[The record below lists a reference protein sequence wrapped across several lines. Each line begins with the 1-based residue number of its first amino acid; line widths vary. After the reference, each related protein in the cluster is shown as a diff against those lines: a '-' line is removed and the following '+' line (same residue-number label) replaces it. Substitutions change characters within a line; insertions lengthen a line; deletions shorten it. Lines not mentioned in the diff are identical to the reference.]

1 MMPFHLQRSLAITAL
16 VASLLPRGAAFTSCR
31 HFRSTPDAP
40 SADCSATLFRLFDTS
55 LSSHQDQRRQFT
67 SDLDTSLEWL
77 AKERQESDDD
87 NYPIE
92 WLDAHITSSLQ
103 HIDNYD
109 EQEILRVPIYPLPA
123 VYTPHSGENHTIVN
137 TEPRNVQMAND
148 LVAGKWGDRSLFC
161 VTLRARDTHRLASV
175 GTLMRLIDTEDR
187 SISGARTW
195 PGDILPTLNRVVA
208 TCQAVGIVDIINVE
222 NGHNINNNNLA
233 ESEYRVANV
242 KLRSFTNEATKGKTE
257 EMDSLTH
264 QIVEDYQKVRS
275 TYINSQSL
283 ASNELPK
290 FARKSVVE
298 MPDLTALNDDL
309 DYWKLVDT
317 WQVLCNTIRQAK
329 QTQLQGVINEI
340 SVQVAMEAKGPLELP
355 VKRRNLPEH
364 VQKQL
369 EEMEQSAAADYVEI
383 GMEPV
388 LDFQEILSME
398 DSLDRVR
405 KLAAMIRRER
415 ARLEAK
421 ESLIKAFLT
430 ELE

>member
-1 MMPFHLQRSLAITAL
+1 MMPFHPQRLLAITAI
-16 VASLLPRGAAFTSCR
+16 VSFTPRCAAFTSCR
-31 HFRSTPDAP
+31 HFRSAP
-40 SADCSATLFRLFDTS
+40 ASPADCSASFTLLDTS
-55 LSSHQDQRRQFT
+55 LCSHQDQRRQFT
-67 SDLDTSLEWL
+67 SDLMSNLEWL
-77 AKERQESDDD
+77 AKERQEHDDD

-92 WLDAHITSSLQ
+92 WLDAHITSSQ
-103 HIDNYD
+103 HFDNNYD

-175 GTLMRLIDTEDR
+175 GTLMKLIDTEDR

-208 TCQAVGIVDIINVE
+208 TCQAVGIVDIVNVE
-222 NGHNINNNNLA
+222 NGRNNNNLA

-290 FARKSVVE
+290 FARKAVSSV
-298 MPDLTALNDDL
+298 PDLTTLNDDL
-309 DYWKLVDT
+309 DFWRFVDT

-340 SVQVAMEAKGPLELP
+340 SVQVAMEAKGPLQLP
-355 VKRRNLPEH
+355 VKRRNLPEL

-369 EEMEQSAAADYVEI
+369 EEMEQSAAADYVEL
-383 GMEPV
+383 GMEPI

-405 KLAAMIRRER
+405 KLAAMIKRER

>member
-1 MMPFHLQRSLAITAL
+1 MTPSHPKRLL
-16 VASLLPRGAAFTSCR
+16 VIATIATLIPRGVAFTSCR
-31 HFRSTPDAP
+31 HYYNAA
-40 SADCSATLFRLFDTS
+40 SADGSANKLSILAIGTS
-55 LSSHQDQRRQFT
+55 LNSHRDHQRQFT

-77 AKERQESDDD
+77 AKERQDNDD
-87 NYPIE
+87 NYPID
-92 WLDAHITSSLQ
+92 WMDTHIIASSQ
-103 HIDNYD
+103 STPTDN
-109 EQEILRVPIYPLPA
+109 EEETLRVPLYPLTA
-123 VYTPHSGENHTIVN
+123 VYTPHSGENHTLVN
-137 TEPRNVQMAND
+137 TEPRNVQMASD

-161 VTLRARDTHRLASV
+161 VTLRARDTNRFASV

-195 PGDILPTLNRVVA
+195 PGDILPTLNRVVV
-208 TCQAVGIVDIINVE
+208 TCQAVGIVDIVNVE
-222 NGHNINNNNLA
+222 KNGHNLA
-233 ESEYRVANV
+233 ESEYRIANV
-242 KLRSFTNEATKGKTE
+242 RLRSFTNEATKGKTE
-257 EMDSLTH
+257 EMDSITN
-264 QIVEDYQKVRS
+264 QIVTDYQKVRS

-290 FARKSVVE
+290 FARKAVHE
-298 MPDLTALNDDL
+298 LPDLTTLNDEL

-355 VKRRNLPEH
+355 VKRRNLPEN

-369 EEMEQSAAADYVEI
+369 EEMEQSAAADYVEL
-383 GMEPV
+383 GMEPI
-388 LDFQEILSME
+388 LDFQEILSMNE
-398 DSLDRVR
+398 SLDRVR
-405 KLAAMIRRER
+405 KLAAMIKRER

-421 ESLIKAFLT
+421 ESLIRAFLT

>member
-1 MMPFHLQRSLAITAL
+1 MPFQPQRSLSITVI
-16 VASLLPRGAAFTSCR
+16 VASFLPRGATFTTSCR
-31 HFRSTPDAP
+31 HFRSAPAP
-40 SADCSATLFRLFDTS
+40 SADCSASLCRLFDTS

-92 WLDAHITSSLQ
+92 WLDAHITSPT
-103 HIDNYD
+103 HFDNIDD
-109 EQEILRVPIYPLPA
+109 QEILRVPIYPLPA

-161 VTLRARDTHRLASV
+161 VTLRARDTNRLASV
-175 GTLMRLIDTEDR
+175 GTLMSLVDTEDR
-187 SISGARTW
+187 SISGVRTW

-208 TCQAVGIVDIINVE
+208 TCQAVGRVDIINVE
-222 NGHNINNNNLA
+222 NGHNNLA

-242 KLRSFTNEATKGKTE
+242 KLRSFKNEVAKGKTE

-290 FARKSVVE
+290 FARKAVHE
-298 MPDLTALNDDL
+298 LPDLTTLNDDL

-340 SVQVAMEAKGPLELP
+340 SVQVAMEAKGPLQLP
-355 VKRRNLPEH
+355 VKRQTLPEH

-388 LDFQEILSME
+388 LDFQEIISME
-398 DSLDRVR
+398 DSLGRVR

>member
-1 MMPFHLQRSLAITAL
+1 MTPSHPKRLL
-16 VASLLPRGAAFTSCR
+16 VIATIASLIPRGVAFTSCR
-31 HFRSTPDAP
+31 HYNAA
-40 SADCSATLFRLFDTS
+40 SAAGSANKLSMFAIDTS
-55 LSSHQDQRRQFT
+55 LSSHRDHQRQFT

-77 AKERQESDDD
+77 AKERQDNDD
-87 NYPIE
+87 NYPID
-92 WLDAHITSSLQ
+92 WMDTHITIASSQ
-103 HIDNYD
+103 STPTDNK
-109 EQEILRVPIYPLPA
+109 EETLRVPLYPLTA
-123 VYTPHSGENHTIVN
+123 VYTPHSGENHTLVN
-137 TEPRNVQMAND
+137 TEPRNVQMASD

-161 VTLRARDTHRLASV
+161 VTLRARDTNRLASV

-195 PGDILPTLNRVVA
+195 PGDILPTLNRVVV
-208 TCQAVGIVDIINVE
+208 TCQAVGIVDFVNVE
-222 NGHNINNNNLA
+222 NGYNLA
-233 ESEYRVANV
+233 ESEYRIANV
-242 KLRSFTNEATKGKTE
+242 RLRSFTNEATKGKTE
-257 EMDSLTH
+257 EMDSITN
-264 QIVEDYQKVRS
+264 QIVTDYQKVRS

-290 FARKSVVE
+290 FARKAVHE
-298 MPDLTALNDDL
+298 LPDLTTLNDEL

-355 VKRRNLPEH
+355 VKRRNLPEN

-369 EEMEQSAAADYVEI
+369 EEMEQSAAADYVEL
-383 GMEPV
+383 GMEPI
-388 LDFQEILSME
+388 LDFQEILSMNE
-398 DSLDRVR
+398 SLDRVR
-405 KLAAMIRRER
+405 KLAAMIKRER

-421 ESLIKAFLT
+421 ESLIRAFLT

>member
-1 MMPFHLQRSLAITAL
+1 MTPERLLVITTF
-16 VASLLPRGAAFTSCR
+16 ASLIARGAAFTHG
-31 HFRSTPDAP
+31 HFSSAP
-40 SADCSATLFRLFDTS
+40 PADCSANNERLSASVTIKTS
-55 LSSHQDQRRQFT
+55 LCSHSDHRQFT

-77 AKERQESDDD
+77 AKERQDNDD

-92 WLDAHITSSLQ
+92 WLDTQHLTSEN
-103 HIDNYD
+103 IDIID
-109 EQEILRVPIYPLPA
+109 KEEILRVPLYPLPA

-137 TEPRNVQMAND
+137 TEPRNVQMARD

-187 SISGARTW
+187 SIAGARTW
-195 PGDILPTLNRVVA
+195 PGNILPTLNRVVV
-208 TCQAVGIVDIINVE
+208 TCQAVGIVDIVNVE
-222 NGHNINNNNLA
+222 NGHNNLA
-233 ESEYRVANV
+233 ESEYRVVNV

-257 EMDSLTH
+257 EMDSMTH
-264 QIVEDYQKVRS
+264 QIVTDYQKVRS

-290 FARKSVVE
+290 FARKAVHE
-298 MPDLTALNDDL
+298 LPDLNKLDDEL

-369 EEMEQSAAADYVEI
+369 EEMEQQASADYVEL
-383 GMEPV
+383 GMEPI
-388 LDFQEILSME
+388 LDFQEIISMK

-405 KLAAMIRRER
+405 KLAAMMKRER

-421 ESLIKAFLT
+421 ESLIRAFLS

>member
-1 MMPFHLQRSLAITAL
+1 MRPPSHPKRLL
-16 VASLLPRGAAFTSCR
+16 VIATIASLIPRGVAFTSCR
-31 HFRSTPDAP
+31 HYNTASTDS
-40 SADCSATLFRLFDTS
+40 SANKLPMFAIDTS
-55 LSSHQDQRRQFT
+55 LRSHRDHQRQFT

-77 AKERQESDDD
+77 AKERQDSDD
-87 NYPIE
+87 NYPID
-92 WLDAHITSSLQ
+92 WMDTSHIIASSQ
-103 HIDNYD
+103 STPTTDN
-109 EQEILRVPIYPLPA
+109 EEETLRVPLYPLTA
-123 VYTPHSGENHTIVN
+123 VYTPHSGENHTLVN
-137 TEPRNVQMAND
+137 TEPRNVQMASD

-161 VTLRARDTHRLASV
+161 VTLRARDTNRLASV

-195 PGDILPTLNRVVA
+195 PGDILPTLNRVVV
-208 TCQAVGIVDIINVE
+208 TCQAVGIVDIVNVE
-222 NGHNINNNNLA
+222 NGNNLA
-233 ESEYRVANV
+233 ESEYRIANV

-257 EMDSLTH
+257 EMDSITN
-264 QIVEDYQKVRS
+264 QIVTDYQKVRS

-290 FARKSVVE
+290 FARKAVHE
-298 MPDLTALNDDL
+298 LPDLTTLNDEL

-355 VKRRNLPEH
+355 VKRRNLPEN

-369 EEMEQSAAADYVEI
+369 EEMEQSAAADYVEL
-383 GMEPV
+383 GMEPI
-388 LDFQEILSME
+388 LDFQEILSMNE
-398 DSLDRVR
+398 SLDRVR
-405 KLAAMIRRER
+405 KLAAMIKRER

-421 ESLIKAFLT
+421 ESLIRAFLT

>member
-1 MMPFHLQRSLAITAL
+1 MTPSHPKRLL
-16 VASLLPRGAAFTSCR
+16 VIATIASLIPRGVAFTSCR
-31 HFRSTPDAP
+31 HYNAASTDG
-40 SADCSATLFRLFDTS
+40 SANKLSMFAIDTS
-55 LSSHQDQRRQFT
+55 LSSHRDHQRQFT

-77 AKERQESDDD
+77 AKERQDSDD
-87 NYPIE
+87 NYPID
-92 WLDAHITSSLQ
+92 WMDAHIIASSQ
-103 HIDNYD
+103 STPTTDN
-109 EQEILRVPIYPLPA
+109 EEETLRVPLYPLTA
-123 VYTPHSGENHTIVN
+123 VYTPHSGENHTLVN
-137 TEPRNVQMAND
+137 TEPRNVQMASD

-161 VTLRARDTHRLASV
+161 VTLRARDTNRLASV

-195 PGDILPTLNRVVA
+195 PGDILPTLNRVVV
-208 TCQAVGIVDIINVE
+208 TCQAVGIVDIVNVE
-222 NGHNINNNNLA
+222 NGHNLT
-233 ESEYRVANV
+233 ESEYRIANV
-242 KLRSFTNEATKGKTE
+242 RLRSFTNEATKGKTE
-257 EMDSLTH
+257 EMDTITN
-264 QIVEDYQKVRS
+264 QIVTDYQKVRS

-290 FARKSVVE
+290 FARKAVHE
-298 MPDLTALNDDL
+298 LPDLTTLNDEL

-355 VKRRNLPEH
+355 VKRRNLPEN

-369 EEMEQSAAADYVEI
+369 EEMEQSAAADYVEL
-383 GMEPV
+383 GMEPI
-388 LDFQEILSME
+388 LDFQEILSMNE
-398 DSLDRVR
+398 SLDRVR
-405 KLAAMIRRER
+405 KLAAMIKRER

-421 ESLIKAFLT
+421 ESLIRAFLT

>member
-1 MMPFHLQRSLAITAL
+1 MRPPSHPKRLL
-16 VASLLPRGAAFTSCR
+16 VIATIASLIPRGVAFTSCR
-31 HFRSTPDAP
+31 HYNTASTDS
-40 SADCSATLFRLFDTS
+40 SANKLPMFAIDTS
-55 LSSHQDQRRQFT
+55 LRSHRDHQRQFT

-77 AKERQESDDD
+77 AKERQDTDD
-87 NYPIE
+87 NYPID
-92 WLDAHITSSLQ
+92 WMDTSHIIASSQ
-103 HIDNYD
+103 STPTTDN
-109 EQEILRVPIYPLPA
+109 EEETLRVPLYPLTA
-123 VYTPHSGENHTIVN
+123 VYTPHSGENHTLVN
-137 TEPRNVQMAND
+137 TEPRNVQMASD

-161 VTLRARDTHRLASV
+161 VTLRARDTNRLASV

-195 PGDILPTLNRVVA
+195 PGDILPTLNRVVV
-208 TCQAVGIVDIINVE
+208 TCQAVGIVDIVNVE
-222 NGHNINNNNLA
+222 NGNNLA
-233 ESEYRVANV
+233 ESEYRIANV

-257 EMDSLTH
+257 EMDSITN
-264 QIVEDYQKVRS
+264 QIVTDYQKVRS

-290 FARKSVVE
+290 FARKAVHE
-298 MPDLTALNDDL
+298 LPDLTTLNDEL

-355 VKRRNLPEH
+355 VKRRNLPEN

-369 EEMEQSAAADYVEI
+369 EEMEQSAAADYVEL
-383 GMEPV
+383 GMEPI
-388 LDFQEILSME
+388 LDFQEILSMNE
-398 DSLDRVR
+398 SLDRVR
-405 KLAAMIRRER
+405 KLAAMIKRER

-421 ESLIKAFLT
+421 ESLIRAFLT